1 MLDSDYGR
9 IRIDEDSFSTLL
21 SSCGIPAS
29 SYPYTNPDAL
39 TATATVTGTGAGI
52 STSAASQTCTG
63 TLYQV
68 TAEDTCAS
76 IAKASSIATD
86 RFIGANN
93 LDYNCTSLAAG
104 NQVCL
109 GASCALYEIK
119 ANDTCSGILA
129 DQNYTL
135 IQLVSWNP

>member
-29 SYPYTNPDAL
+29 SYPYTNPDA
-39 TATATVTGTGAGI
+39 ATVTTTVTGTGI
-52 STSAASQTCTG
+52 TTSAASATCTG

-68 TAEDTCAS
+68 TAEDTCDS
-76 IAKASSIATD
+76 IAKANSIATD
-86 RFIGANN
+86 RFISANN

-119 ANDTCSGILA
+119 TNDTCSGILA
-129 DQNYTL
+129 DQDYTL